1 MLERIRIETLQLMNK
16 KGMNFTVAELATQLA
31 VSKRSIYEC
40 FASKQDLVASVL
52 DEILADLQLQ
62 VCEIVQ
68 SQQLETIDKLKALM
82 TSSPKAL
89 GPLSSRLIADVK
101 RLLPGQ
107 WDNFE
112 RFFDDRWQEIQNLV
126 EQGVQQGL
134 FRPVDLTI
142 LQQVYRGAINE
153 LIEYQYLTRCN
164 QTFHNAIVT
173 TTDLLVY
180 GIIAPDKRQPAH
192 DGRLA

>member
-1 MLERIRIETLQLMNK
+1 MLERIQIETLRLMNE

-31 VSKRSIYEC
+31 VSKRCIYER
-40 FASKQDLVASVL
+40 FASKTDLVVSVL

-62 VCEIVQ
+62 VRKIVRSRQ
-68 SQQLETIDKLKALM
+68 METIDKLKALM
-82 TSSPKAL
+82 TMSPKAL

-101 RLLPGQ
+101 RLLPEQ
-107 WDNFE
+107 WISFE
-112 RFFDDRWQEIQNLV
+112 IFFDDRWQEIQNLV

-142 LQQVYRGAINE
+142 LQQIYRGAINE

-164 QTFHNAIVT
+164 QTFHNAIVAA
-173 TTDLLVY
+173 TDMLIY
-180 GIIAPDKRQPAH
+180 GVISHEKRQIEQ
-192 DGRLA
+192 GC